1 MHDDELLDD
10 SPEPS
15 RSQQRRDALDIFK
28 LAETLVA
35 LGEADLA
42 RMPLGDDLRDE
53 ARRARAITS
62 HIARKRQTQFLAKQM
77 RKLGEEELAAIR
89 ATLGHDR
96 DRAHRET
103 AAMHRVEEWRE
114 RLLEDGDDALA
125 GFIALHPSADRQHV
139 RQLVRNALAERKAN
153 KPPHASREL
162 FRALRELL
170 GDSL

>member
-1 MHDDELLDD
+1 
-10 SPEPS
+10 
-15 RSQQRRDALDIFK
+15 
-28 LAETLVA
+28 
-35 LGEADLA
+35 
-42 RMPLGDDLRDE
+42 
-53 ARRARAITS
+53 
-62 HIARKRQTQFLAKQM
+62 
-77 RKLGEEELAAIR
+77 
-89 ATLGHDR
+89 
-96 DRAHRET
+96 
-103 AAMHRVEEWRE
+103 MHRVEEWRE